1 MEQPT
6 INTPRCIL
14 RLATA
19 DDAVWL
25 YELFNDQEVIAY
37 IEGIKWF
44 NADIESTRAFIDS
57 MNINF
62 QKRLGIL
69 WCVVYEYCTVGMIM
83 VNDLND
89 KPFYT
94 FALFPQFRG
103 LELMEECI
111 VGINSYILGSYHKIP
126 SISSLDSNISALRL
140 MQKLSMLHSDKN
152 YKS

>member
-69 WCVVYEYCTVGMIM
+69 WCVVYEYCPVGMIM

-126 SISSLDSNISALRL
+126 SISSLDSNISALKL